1 MFMETTRESP
11 LKKYRRQP
19 KLFIDLPSRG
29 KYSPSGTV
37 YNDVHTQLAVFS
49 MTAADEILFKT
60 PDALINGEATAKNI
74 SSCIPSIV
82 DPWRIPTIDLDTI
95 LIAIRMATYGS
106 HMRVNATCPHCNE
119 KNSYDIELQKLIDY
133 YSTLDYPD
141 TVVVDKF
148 IFKLTPLNYKQLTES
163 KKTSVQLSRAI
174 NQQAPQIEDEEAR
187 NEFVDSL
194 LQKISEEGV
203 KIIFQTINSVEVD
216 GEIETDKTEIMEFL
230 KNQDVAIFKSIKAHI
245 EHNSKKWR
253 TPTQSVVCGNEQCG
267 KEHKIQLSLDQSD
280 FFGIG

>member
-1 MFMETTRESP
+1 MESSQESP

-19 KLFIDLPSRG
+19 KLFINLPSGG

-37 YNDVHTQLAVFS
+37 FNDVYTQMAVFS

-95 LIAIRMATYGS
+95 LISIRMATYGS
-106 HMRVNATCPHCNE
+106 HMRVNAKCPHCKEN
-119 KNSYDIELQKLIDY
+119 NSYDVELQKLLDY

-141 TVVVDKF
+141 TIVIDKF
-148 IFKLTPLNYKQLTES
+148 VFKLKPLTYKQLTES
-163 KKTSVQLSRAI
+163 KKTSIQLSRAI
-174 NQQAPQIEDEEAR
+174 NQQAPTIEDEESR
-187 NEFVDSL
+187 NVFVDNI
-194 LQKISEEGV
+194 LQKIAEEGV
-203 KIIFQTINSVEVD
+203 KIIFSTIDSVEVD
-216 GEIETDKTEIMEFL
+216 GQIETDKNEIMEFL
-230 KNQDVAIFKSIKAHI
+230 GNQDVSIFRAIKAHI

-253 TPTQSVVCGNEQCG
+253 TPNQKVVCGNEDCG
-267 KEHKIQLSLDQSD
+267 KEHNIALSLDQSD

>member
-1 MFMETTRESP
+1 METSQESP

-19 KLFIDLPSRG
+19 KLFIDLPSKG
-29 KYSPSGTV
+29 KHSPSGIV
-37 YNDVHTQLAVFS
+37 FNDVYTQMAVFS

-106 HMRVNATCPHCNE
+106 SMRVNATCPHCKEN
-119 KNSYDIELQKLIDY
+119 NSYDIDLQKLLDY

-141 TVVVDKF
+141 TIVIGEFV
-148 IFKLTPLNYKQLTES
+148 FKLKPLNYRQLTES
-163 KKTSVQLSRAI
+163 RKTGVQLSRAI
-174 NQQAPQIEDEEAR
+174 NQQAPNIEDEDTR
-187 NEFVDSL
+187 NIFIDDL
-194 LQKISEEGV
+194 LTKIAEEGV
-203 KIIFQTINSVEVD
+203 KIIFQTIDSVEVD
-216 GEIETDKTEIMEFL
+216 GEIETDKNEIMEFL
-230 KNQDVAIFKSIKAHI
+230 HNQDVSIFRAIRAHL

-253 TPTQSVVCGNEQCG
+253 TPTQAVVCGNEECA
-267 KEHKIQLSLDQSD
+267 KEHKIALSLDQSD